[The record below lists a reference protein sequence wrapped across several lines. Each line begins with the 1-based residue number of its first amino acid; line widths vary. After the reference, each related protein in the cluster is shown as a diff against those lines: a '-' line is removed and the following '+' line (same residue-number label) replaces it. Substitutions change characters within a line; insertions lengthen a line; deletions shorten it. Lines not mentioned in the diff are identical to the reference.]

1 MSARSSSRRLQR
13 GERER
18 APRLVMFGAPTVLA
32 EQPVDGD
39 RVIAPEL
46 FSPVVRPVVAGRDET
61 HLVADGLERH
71 ANGAARRRVARGGQH
86 GHRTGVQHGAGLGAN
101 GLHIIATLDLD
112 GAIAE
117 VGMLVRE
124 NLGAIEGIGQEERL
138 RHPVHT
144 PRQVAQRLQQLL
156 ETLRISGKPTGHARV
171 GSDPVLEERRRRG
184 DRGHAV
190 ADGMCQSTKQIVMNG
205 KPACRADNGSARGS
219 ARGSGHS
226 SPV

>member
-1 MSARSSSRRLQR
+1 MSARPSTRRLKR

-32 EQPVDGD
+32 EQPVDGP

-46 FSPVVRPVVAGRDET
+46 FSPVVRTVVAQRADAND
-61 HLVADGLERH
+61 VANGLEH
-71 ANGAARRRVARGGQH
+71 HTNGAPRARVARGRKH
-86 GHRTGVQHGAGLGAN
+86 GHGAGVQHRAGLGTN

-124 NLGAIEGIGQEERL
+124 NLGAIEGIGQEQRL

-171 GSDPVLEERRRRG
+171 GSDPVLEERRGRS
-184 DRGHAV
+184 DRGHSV
-190 ADGMCQSTKQIVMNG
+190 ADSVCQSTKQIVMNG
-205 KPACRADNGSARGS
+205 KPARRADIGSDRGS
-219 ARGSGHS
+219 DRGSGRS
-226 SPV
+226 APV

>member
-1 MSARSSSRRLQR
+1 MSARSSTRRLQR

-32 EQPVDGD
+32 EQPVDGH

-46 FSPVVRPVVAGRDET
+46 FSPVVRPVVAEGGDA
-61 HLVADGLERH
+61 HLVADRLERN
-71 ANGAARRRVARGGQH
+71 ANGAPRRRVARGGQH
-86 GHRTGVQHGAGLGAN
+86 RHRAGVQHSAGLGAN

-156 ETLRISGKPTGHARV
+156 ETLRISGKSTGHSRV
-171 GSDPVLEERRRRG
+171 GSDPVLEERRGRG
-184 DRGHAV
+184 DSGHAV

-205 KPACRADNGSARGS
+205 KPARRADIGSD
-219 ARGSGHS
+219 RGSGHS
-226 SPV
+226 APV